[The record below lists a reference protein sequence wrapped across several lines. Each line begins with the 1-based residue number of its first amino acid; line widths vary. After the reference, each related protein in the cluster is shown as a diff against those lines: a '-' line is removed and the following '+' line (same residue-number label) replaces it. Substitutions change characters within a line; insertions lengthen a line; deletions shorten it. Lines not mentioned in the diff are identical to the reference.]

1 MKPIRPHR
9 CWGGHRP
16 RAVCPAG
23 QVRAQFPSCPQALSS
38 PGDSVVR
45 HGIRYR
51 MRLSATP
58 VFPLSVT
65 QLETMSDMP
74 EILHHQNRCGAKV
87 QAELHNAS
95 WCLFRT
101 LKSLSL
107 KAETCISDLTLS
119 WHSTVPVFWVGS
131 FQILICWNSPQSLS
145 HLHWLLVFLV
155 MRILRQ
161 NLLASSTDPHKLRAQ
176 NIICYSTAL

>member
-38 PGDSVVR
+38 PGDSVAR

-107 KAETCISDLTLS
+107 KAETCAFLT
-119 WHSTVPVFWVGS
+119 W
-131 FQILICWNSPQSLS
+131 LS
-145 HLHWLLVFLV
+145 HGIVLSLYSEWVPSKFWSAETLLK
-155 MRILRQ
+155 
-161 NLLASSTDPHKLRAQ
+161 ASPTFTD
-176 NIICYSTAL
+176 CWYFWSWEY